1 VQAFVR
7 RQLVHNFTVNI
18 GDASFFGFG
27 LGIASYV
34 TVIPLFV
41 ATLTD
46 SPLLIGLVSAMH
58 EIGWYLPQLLTAD
71 QVSRL
76 ARFKRMV
83 LFNTLHERLPFY
95 GMAFLALA
103 SPYIGKEIALVAM
116 LLLVIWQSLGGGF
129 TATAWQSMINKIM
142 PEHRRGTFYGIQSS
156 MANLLGSGGAV
167 AAGLI
172 LLAVEA
178 PISFAL
184 CFAICG
190 TAMVISWYFLA
201 WTREPDNDAA
211 LVMPTSASSQRMAY
225 FRANIGRILATDSN
239 FRWFVIARALAM
251 FGSIAL
257 YFYAIFAS
265 RRFNVDDG
273 ELGVMTGIL
282 LLFTVIANP
291 ILGWAGDRWS
301 HRVMYAISILLAA
314 SSAGLAMIAPDA
326 GWLYL
331 GFALLG
337 AAKAGLWTIPLSLA
351 AQFGTPSDRPYYIG
365 LTNTLI
371 APAAILAPIIGGAL
385 ANGSNFTFAFALGL
399 VGGVVSA
406 AILLFVVREPRT
418 VNDAVPATPVAAAL
432 GGD

>member
-1 VQAFVR
+1 MQAFVR
-7 RQLVHNFTVNI
+7 RHLLHNFSVNI

-46 SPLLIGLVSAMH
+46 SPLLIGLISAMH
-58 EIGWYLPQLLTAD
+58 EIGWYLPQLLTAER
-71 QVSRL
+71 VARL
-76 ARFKRMV
+76 RRFRSMV
-83 LFNTLHERLPFY
+83 LFMTLNERMPFF

-103 SPYIGKEIALVAM
+103 SPYIGKQIALVGMM
-116 LLLVIWQSLGGGF
+116 LLVAWQALGGGF

-142 PEHRRGTFYGIQSS
+142 PLEQRGTFYGLQSS
-156 MANLLGSGGAV
+156 AANLLGSGGAV
-167 AAGLI
+167 AAGVI
-172 LLAVEA
+172 LLAVES

-190 TAMVISWYFLA
+190 MAMMISWYFLA
-201 WTREPDNDAA
+201 WTREPESEKVIVAA
-211 LVMPTSASSQRMAY
+211 ESARKLGE
-225 FRANIGRILATDSN
+225 FRTHIRRILLTDSN
-239 FRWFVIARALAM
+239 FRWFIVARSLAM

-257 YFYAIFAS
+257 YFYSIFAA
-265 RRFNVDDG
+265 RRFNVDGG
-273 ELGVMTGIL
+273 ELGIMTGIL
-282 LLFTVIANP
+282 LLATVIVNP

-301 HRVMYAISILLAA
+301 HRVMYAFSILLAA
-314 SSAGLAMIAPDA
+314 FSAGLAIIAPDA
-326 GWLYL
+326 SWLYI

-351 AQFGTPSDRPYYIG
+351 SEFGTDTDRAYYIG
-365 LTNTLI
+365 MTNTLI

-385 ANGSNFTFAFALGL
+385 ASGSNFTVAFTLGL
-399 VGGVVSA
+399 VGGISSA
-406 AILLFVVREPRT
+406 AIMLFVVREPRS
-418 VNDAVPATPVAAAL
+418 VIIAAPAPPVAAAL